1 MSLSIYEKKNILD
14 VQNTPNNLDKQL
26 CKHLID
32 PLPNYNG
39 FLILIAGSPGSG
51 KTTLLVSLM
60 SQKHKK
66 GEPKRSYRECFN
78 RILICSPTLTNGTSL
93 KKNPFSD
100 IPEHQIW
107 KSFDKNSMEE
117 IMDTINDNN
126 DEEENTILILDDIGA
141 MLRKDAK
148 AEKMLVSLAQNRRH
162 LNCSIIILVQKFKDM
177 PTGIRSSASHFITFR
192 PKNNLEMESIM
203 EEMCPFKK
211 KHWQQIMNYVFDN
224 DDKHSF
230 LFIDM
235 SLRKT
240 NKFIFYNK
248 FNQMFID
255 DDENDIHN

>member
-1 MSLSIYEKKNILD
+1 MSLSICEKHNPLEIM
-14 VQNTPNNLDKQL
+14 NTANNLDSEL
-26 CKHLID
+26 CSNLVE
-32 PLPNYNG
+32 PLPNHNG
-39 FLILIAGSPGSG
+39 FLWLIDGSPGSG
-51 KTTLLVSLM
+51 KTTLLTSLM
-60 SQKHKK
+60 SKKTKK
-66 GEPKRSYRECFN
+66 GQQKQSYRSLFD

-100 IPEHQIW
+100 IPDHQIW
-107 KSFDKNSMEE
+107 KKFDHESMEE
-117 IMDTINDNN
+117 IMDMIHDNH
-126 DEEENTILILDDIGA
+126 EEGENTVLILDDIGA

-148 AEKMLVSLAQNRRH
+148 AEKLLVSLAQNRRH
-162 LNCSIIILVQKFKDM
+162 LNCSIFILVQKFKDM
-177 PTGIRSSASHFITFR
+177 PTGIRSCASHFITFR
-192 PKNNLEMESIM
+192 PKNNMEIESIM

-248 FNQMFID
+248 FNRMYID